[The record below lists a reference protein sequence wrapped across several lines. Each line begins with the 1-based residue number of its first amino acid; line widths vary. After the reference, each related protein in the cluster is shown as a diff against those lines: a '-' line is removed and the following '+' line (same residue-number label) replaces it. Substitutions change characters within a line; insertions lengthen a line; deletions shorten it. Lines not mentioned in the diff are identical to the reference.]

1 MARAATH
8 QTISTPEEPANPT
21 FSPERALEAIGER
34 WSFIIFREALTHNT
48 TKFADFEQRLS
59 LAPDILG
66 ARLDAFIGA
75 GLMDECPPDQ
85 DDYCLT
91 DKGRNMGPV
100 ISALSEWADGW
111 DDPLTE
117 APTRLELAVPPRAR
131 NVAAQATAGT
141 GLIATQ
147 QAQIE
152 IVLLDGFAVTLN
164 GVEVPPLPVGSQR
177 LLAFLALRD
186 RAITRVAMAGTM
198 WPEAD
203 EERAGTSLRSAL
215 SRLDRVTHDAVVSA
229 SAGLSLT
236 GAVIVDF
243 REAQALAHRLLS
255 SVPPADKRDLDPRA
269 TEALSAEL
277 LPGWYDEWVATEA
290 EDWRQLRV
298 GALEAQA
305 GLLLA
310 AGRFADSANAAR
322 AAMKVDPLRESATCC
337 LVRAHLA
344 KGNQSE
350 ALRALD
356 LYSELLQTSLGLRP
370 TEKLTSLVDD
380 IAG

>member
-1 MARAATH
+1 MARGVSV
-8 QTISTPEEPANPT
+8 QKVSTPEGPADPT

-34 WSFIIFREALTHNT
+34 WSFLIFRDAVLHGT

-66 ARLDAFIGA
+66 ARLDAFVGA
-75 GLMDECPPDQ
+75 GLMDACPPDE

-91 DKGRNMGPV
+91 DKGHNMEPV
-100 ISALSEWADGW
+100 IVALSAWADGW
-111 DDPLTE
+111 DAPREQNQAEPGGATSVAPRE
-117 APTRLELAVPPRAR
+117 A
-131 NVAAQATAGT
+131 VAT
-141 GLIATQ
+141 GSIATQ
-147 QAQIE
+147 PAQVE
-152 IVLLDGFAVTLN
+152 IVLLDGFAVTVD
-164 GVEVPPLPVGSQR
+164 GIEVPPLAVGTQR
-177 LLAFLALRD
+177 LLAFLALHD
-186 RAITRVAMAGTM
+186 RAITRIAMAGTM
-198 WPEAD
+198 WPD
-203 EERAGTSLRSAL
+203 VDDERAGISLRSAL
-215 SRLDRVTHDAVVSA
+215 SRLDPATHDAIVSA
-229 SAGLSLT
+229 SAGLSLAT
-236 GAVIVDF
+236 AVLVDF

-255 SVPPADKRDLDPRA
+255 SGAPAPERDLDPPA
-269 TEALSAEL
+269 TATLAAEL
-277 LPGWYDEWVATEA
+277 LPGWYDDWVATEA

-350 ALRALD
+350 ALRAVEFYSD
-356 LYSELLQTSLGLRP
+356 LLESSLGLEP
-370 TEKLTSLVDD
+370 TEKLTSLVFD
-380 IAG
+380 IAR